1 MPANYVLIS
10 EQTVNVPVASVTFS
24 NIPQTGYT
32 DLKVVMSVRTNRADN
47 SDGILCKP
55 NNSASN
61 GTQILVAGSG
71 SGSPISQS
79 FSFIVAGTATAAN
92 DTANTFGNAEMYI
105 SNYNLTS
112 TPKPMSVQGV
122 NENNAST
129 AFAVFRTNLWS
140 DNSAITSLV
149 FSPQVGTN
157 FIANST
163 FSLYGIAALGTTPT
177 VLPKASGGDIVVND
191 GTYWYHAFLSSG
203 VFTPLSNLTSDVLV
217 VAGAGGG
224 GVSYGGGGGGGGFQE
239 FTSQALIA
247 TPYPCTVGAG
257 GVGGSGATNGNNSQF
272 GALTASVG
280 GGFGG
285 KNPPVNGNSGGS
297 GGGGRGDNSAPGVGT
312 GGAPTSG
319 QGFAGGDGA
328 ITKSAGGGGAGSAG
342 ANGAAGGSNGWG
354 KTSVIT
360 GGATTGLGV
369 LFSGSY
375 YLAAGGVG
383 VGTITPT
390 VANGGVAAYVVPPA
404 NSGTGSSEGTNAASG
419 VVVIRYTMA

>member
-1 MPANYVLIS
+1 MSVNYVLIG
-10 EQTVNVPVASVTFS
+10 EITTNVATASVTFS
-24 NIPQTGYT
+24 NLPTSGYT
-32 DLKVVMSVRTNRADN
+32 DLKIVVSARSTANGGQNMNLTFN
-47 SDGILCKP
+47 SNTSGYSDRILSG
-55 NNSASN
+55 NGSAVS
-61 GTQILVAGSG
+61 
-71 SGSPISQS
+71 S
-79 FSFIVAGTATAAN
+79 FSSGNTARGGSCCMPGA
-92 DTANTFGNAEMYI
+92 DFTANTFGNGEIYI
-105 SNYNLTS
+105 TNYRGSN
-112 TPKPMSVQGV
+112 PKLFMSDSVT
-122 NENNAST
+122 ENNTTTSFNQMQTTQWNNTDAIST
-129 AFAVFRTNLWS
+129 ILIDLSGGSFVAGSRFCV
-140 DNSAITSLV
+140 
-149 FSPQVGTN
+149 
-157 FIANST
+157 
-163 FSLYGIAALGTTPT
+163 YGIANFGTTPT
-177 VLPKASGGDIVVND
+177 VLPKATGGDIVVND

-203 VFTPLSNLTSDVLV
+203 VFTPLSNLTTDVLV

-247 TPYPCTVGAG
+247 TSYPCTVGAG
-257 GVGGSGATNGNNSQF
+257 GVGGSSATNGNNSQF

-354 KTSVIT
+354 KSSVIT